1 MRQSY
6 FRVPISLAVLIR
18 LSMFLSFLSRLFVY
32 LLSYLAT
39 CQPTNLPTYPA
50 V

>member
-1 MRQSY
+1 MRQRY

-18 LSMFLSFLSRLFVY
+18 MFLSFLSHLFVY

-39 CQPTNLPTYPA
+39 CLPTNLPTYPA